1 MAGSEASTF
10 NLKHRLVGALVL
22 VLCAVVLL
30 PKLLTGDGQRGE
42 TAPNWATEMQI
53 EPQFDQDFVSRI
65 VAAPSAPEPSTA
77 SETST
82 KDVTPPPATANRT
95 GSPAA
100 TAPSAAPDETPAGG
114 EWIVR
119 IGTFAKSNNAVRVVQ
134 RLTDLGYSPRTDEVE
149 LNGRKATR
157 VWVGP
162 YPDQGSASGARLEIE
177 KSLGEKGFVAAYR

>member
-82 KDVTPPPATANRT
+82 KDVTPPPGHGESDWFSRRNRT
-95 GSPAA
+95 
-100 TAPSAAPDETPAGG
+100 
-114 EWIVR
+114 VR
-119 IGTFAKSNNAVRVVQ
+119 RARRN
-134 RLTDLGYSPRTDEVE
+134 
-149 LNGRKATR
+149 
-157 VWVGP
+157 
-162 YPDQGSASGARLEIE
+162 ASGW
-177 KSLGEKGFVAAYR
+177 